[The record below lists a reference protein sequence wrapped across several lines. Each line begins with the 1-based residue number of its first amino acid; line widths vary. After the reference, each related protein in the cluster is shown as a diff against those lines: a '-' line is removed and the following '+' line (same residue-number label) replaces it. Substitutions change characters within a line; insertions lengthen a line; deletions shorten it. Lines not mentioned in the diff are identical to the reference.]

1 MQMKTSKLPH
11 LEERNGRA
19 ELFPLVAFDVVGLF
33 LLSNWFAIGALWE
46 SMTSDAKEIC
56 GFPIFFL
63 CLFLRFTP
71 LLTALLLSL
80 DVDTLSDGD

>member
-11 LEERNGRA
+11 LEERKGRA
-19 ELFPLVAFDVVGLF
+19 ELFPLVAFELLRLF
-33 LLSNWFAIGALWE
+33 LLSNGFAICDFWE

-63 CLFLRFTP
+63 FLCLRFTP

-80 DVDTLSDGD
+80 DVDTLSDVD

>member
-11 LEERNGRA
+11 LEERKGRA

-46 SMTSDAKEIC
+46 SMTSDAKAIC

-63 CLFLRFTP
+63 FLRKLQGTKD
-71 LLTALLLSL
+71 LSRIPSRDWL
-80 DVDTLSDGD
+80 R

>member
-1 MQMKTSKLPH
+1 MQMKTRKLPH
-11 LEERNGRA
+11 LEERKGRA
-19 ELFPLVAFDVVGLF
+19 ELFALVAFDVVGLF
-33 LLSNWFAIGALWE
+33 LLSNRFSIGAFWE
-46 SMTSDAKEIC
+46 SMTSDVKEIC

-63 CLFLRFTP
+63 LLCLRFTP